1 MSKYDFTNIEN
12 QIDMTESQLED
23 EINRYRGQSNK
34 TSTLLTIFGIL
45 FLFIPQIYLFFTNSF
60 SICKWYIWIV
70 LILYVLCVMWY
81 YINYIIRCVFMAK

>member
-45 FLFIPQIYLFFTNSF
+45 FRNY
-60 SICKWYIWIV
+60 
-70 LILYVLCVMWY
+70 ILYCTNDCV
-81 YINYIIRCVFMAK
+81 

>member
-45 FLFIPQIYLFFTNSF
+45 FLFIPQIYLFFYKQFFYLQMVYLDCFN
-60 SICKWYIWIV
+60 II
-70 LILYVLCVMWY
+70 CVMWY

>member
-34 TSTLLTIFGIL
+34 TSTLLTIFWNIV
-45 FLFIPQIYLFFTNSF
+45 FVYSSDISIFYKQFFYLQMVYLDCFN
-60 SICKWYIWIV
+60 II
-70 LILYVLCVMWY
+70 CVMWY

>member
-34 TSTLLTIFGIL
+34 TSTLLTIVFVYSSDISI
-45 FLFIPQIYLFFTNSF
+45 FYKQFFYLQMVYLDCFN
-60 SICKWYIWIV
+60 II
-70 LILYVLCVMWY
+70 CVMWY

>member
-34 TSTLLTIFGIL
+34 TSTLLTIFFVYSSDISI
-45 FLFIPQIYLFFTNSF
+45 FYKQFFYLQMVYLDCFN
-60 SICKWYIWIV
+60 II
-70 LILYVLCVMWY
+70 CVMWY

>member
-45 FLFIPQIYLFFTNSF
+45 FLFIPQIYLFLQTVFLFAMVYLDCFN
-60 SICKWYIWIV
+60 II
-70 LILYVLCVMWY
+70 CVMWY

>member
-45 FLFIPQIYLFFTNSF
+45 FLFNTSVNFYRKIKS
-60 SICKWYIWIV
+60 
-70 LILYVLCVMWY
+70 
-81 YINYIIRCVFMAK
+81 